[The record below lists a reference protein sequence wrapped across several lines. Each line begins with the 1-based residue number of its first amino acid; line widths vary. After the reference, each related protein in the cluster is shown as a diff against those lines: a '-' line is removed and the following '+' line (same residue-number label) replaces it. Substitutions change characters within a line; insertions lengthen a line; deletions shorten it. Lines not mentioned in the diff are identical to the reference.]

1 MTKKG
6 IMMKTLLLVGV
17 LSLASIQAH
26 ALADGPSCAVVK
38 RTPDGFLNLR
48 AVFNGP
54 IIAKLRP
61 GDLLYVMGSEV
72 GISTLGDWAQIYGVL
87 RLDGSKPRQDGA
99 GWVAR
104 RFIREIK
111 CPAKMQ
117 AVWN

>member
-48 AVFNGP
+48 AVFNGT

-61 GDLLYVMGSEV
+61 GDLLYVN
-72 GISTLGDWAQIYGVL
+72 GIRSRHFDLSRLLKKGRLPLTLNCESDSYANEGMAGGIDARFGYA
-87 RLDGSKPRQDGA
+87 DG
-99 GWVAR
+99 
-104 RFIREIK
+104 
-111 CPAKMQ
+111 
-117 AVWN
+117 